1 MSNHVQN
8 TLDAINKIDVEV
20 DSAQEAVM
28 ESYVELGNK
37 FDTMEKHGLPV
48 ASDDSTIQSFI
59 DNRNEIITEYTNE
72 GKKKANI
79 KVIGICNW
87 LLPQFKK
94 LDDALDKGTIQNTEV
109 DRASTG
115 PLGMLAMF
123 FSGSWAGVSNMQK
136 NVPVGQMSSFALKS
150 FQKQIEKIKKSG
162 EYSDE
167 EIHTLDNAKNA
178 LEGWKTAAKMD
189 KAERTFFDKFI
200 AYTRDVRTMSRIK
213 SATKDVIEKLEAA
226 KKMAESH
233 YNGKEE
239 TNNG

>member
-20 DSAQEAVM
+20 ENAQEAVM

-79 KVIGICNW
+79 KIIGVCNMVIPELKQTLD
-87 LLPQFKK
+87 LLEKDQLSNRAHDAVNSQKIFDFMYVKRAFKN
-94 LDDALDKGTIQNTEV
+94 A
-109 DRASTG
+109 
-115 PLGMLAMF
+115 
-123 FSGSWAGVSNMQK
+123 
-136 NVPVGQMSSFALKS
+136 
-150 FQKQIEKIKKSG
+150 KKSG
-162 EYSDE
+162 EYTDKE
-167 EIHTLDNAKNA
+167 
-178 LEGWKTAAKMD
+178 LETISAAEDAID
-189 KAERTFFDKFI
+189 KWTETRKSFDKYVL
-200 AYTRDVRTMSRIK
+200 YTRDTRNMSSFKPIL
-213 SATKDVIEKLEAA
+213 KDLIEKLEAA
-226 KKMAESH
+226 KKMGESH